1 MIDRTL
7 IATGAVILALI
18 VLVVVLAVQEQ
29 RRWDEFASD
38 HNCRV
43 VGRERGS
50 TKIGYGMA
58 TNGTMGTVV
67 TSTPSKT
74 GWLCDDGVTYWR

>member
-1 MIDRTL
+1 MKL
-7 IATGAVILALI
+7 IISAIVVLLILVIY
-18 VLVVVLAVQEQ
+18 LAVQEQ
-29 RRWDEFASD
+29 RVWNQYIVD
-38 HNCRV
+38 HACKV
-43 VGRERGS
+43 VGREKGHS
-50 TKIGYGMA
+50 SVGYGLM